1 MNPVKNFTDFVGEIF
16 EKELPDY
23 QGKILVIMGPPGSGK
38 GTFSKKLAERNG
50 FSHIS
55 TGDLIRKSDD
65 KELKA
70 KIAKGEYA
78 DDKTMVKMLKKELEN
93 IDPKGGII
101 FDGFPR
107 TIKQAGMLDSLLGKM
122 GLGLSHAVYLDLSEE
137 KAKERIL
144 KRAKEE
150 NREDDKDP
158 EVISTRFKKYQ
169 EKTAPLV
176 ELYTKSRK
184 LKKYEASKGSEEV
197 YKKIVKDLNLKK
209 PSEKRQEKA

>member
-1 MNPVKNFTDFVGEIF
+1 MDQVKNYAEFIEGIF
-16 EKELPDY
+16 EKELPDF

-50 FSHIS
+50 FVHIS
-55 TGDLIRKSDD
+55 TGELIRNSDD

-78 DDKTMVKMLKKELEN
+78 DDKTMVKMLKKELEK
-93 IDPKGGII
+93 IDPQGGII

-122 GLGLSHAVYLDLSEE
+122 GLGLSHAIYLDLDEE
-137 KAKERIL
+137 TAKKRIL
-144 KRAKEE
+144 KRAEEE

-158 EVISTRFKKYQ
+158 EVIGTRFKKYQ
-169 EKTAPLV
+169 EKTSPLV
-176 ELYTKSRK
+176 ELYKKSRK
-184 LKKYEASKGSEEV
+184 LKNYDASKGSEDV
-197 YKKIVKDLNLKK
+197 YKKIIKDLNLKK
-209 PSEKRQEKA
+209 KSEKKQEKA